1 MDQNIRREIDDERK
15 RNLEDIIRY
24 ARWEAEMAKKLGVKW
39 FELRD
44 KWLWE
49 SFEADRERWRDPRV
63 REALIKMIMVVDE
76 LKRRRCSSNP
86 LRC

>member
-1 MDQNIRREIDDERK
+1 M
-15 RNLEDIIRY
+15 
-24 ARWEAEMAKKLGVKW
+24 
-39 FELRD
+39 RD